1 MAESLNIF
9 PEALVKES
17 IGKAL
22 SHIKSSSTDYLAVLL
37 NGMALDGYNF
47 YQQAKQLLVEEAGGR
62 KLLMAYGYDAQHTAG
77 PVMIISTESE
87 EPATTNEWLALGQ
100 GFVTADDLV
109 LGDGEST
116 YFTRRKK
123 ATMSLTIL
131 SDNPAEVAMLYAAV
145 TGMLLS
151 IQLHLHLSG
160 LEQLT
165 IGGGSSARY
174 EALLPAI
181 SNRSILLNFEYNYSA
196 PSIPAGLQ

>member
-1 MAESLNIF
+1 MVESLNIF
-9 PEALVKES
+9 PETLVKES
-17 IGKAL
+17 MSKAL
-22 SHIKSSSTDYLAVLL
+22 SHVRESTTDYLAVLL
-37 NGMALDGYNF
+37 NGMQWEGYDF
-47 YQQAKQLLVEEAGGR
+47 YEQARQLLIAESGGR
-62 KLLMAYGYDAQHTAG
+62 KLTMGFRYDAQQTPSPAL
-77 PVMIISTESE
+77 IIATETE
-87 EPATTNEWLALGQ
+87 EPASTNEWLALGQ

-131 SDNPAEVAMLYAAV
+131 SDNPAEAAMLYTTI
-145 TGMLLS
+145 TGLLLS
-151 IQLHLHLSG
+151 VQLHLHLSG

-165 IGGGSSARY
+165 IGGGSSERY

-181 SNRSILLNFEYNYSA
+181 TNRVILLNFEYNYSA

>member
-9 PEALVKES
+9 PESLVRES

-22 SHIKSSSTDYLAVLL
+22 THIKTSTMDYLAVLL
-37 NGMALDGYNF
+37 NGMQWEGYDF
-47 YQQAKQLLVEEAGGR
+47 YQQAKSLLIEESGGR
-62 KLLMAYGYDAQHTAG
+62 QLSMGYRYDAQQTVSPALILA
-77 PVMIISTESE
+77 MESE
-87 EPATTNEWLALGQ
+87 EPASTNEWLALGQ

-109 LGDGEST
+109 LGDGEAT

-131 SDNPAEVAMLYAAV
+131 SDNPAETAMLYTTM
-145 TGMLLS
+145 TGLLLS
-151 IQLHLHLSG
+151 LQLHLHLSG

-165 IGGGSSARY
+165 IGGGSSGRY

-181 SNRSILLNFEYNYSA
+181 SSRVILLNFEYNYSA

>member
-9 PEALVKES
+9 PEQLVKES

-22 SHIKSSSTDYLAVLL
+22 SHVKAATTDYLAVLL
-37 NGMALDGYNF
+37 NGMQWEGYDF
-47 YQQAKQLLVEEAGGR
+47 YQQARALLVEESGGR
-62 KLLMAYGYDAQHTAG
+62 KLTVGYRYDAQQTPLPAL
-77 PVMIISTESE
+77 IIAMERE
-87 EPATTNEWLALGQ
+87 EPASTDEWLALGQ

-109 LGDGEST
+109 LGDGEAT

-123 ATMSLTIL
+123 AVMSLTIL
-131 SDNPAEVAMLYAAV
+131 SDNPAEAAMLYTTI
-145 TGMLLS
+145 TGLLLS
-151 IQLHLHLSG
+151 LQLHLHLSG

-165 IGGGSSARY
+165 IGGGSSERY

-181 SNRSILLNFEYNYSA
+181 TNRSILLNFAYNYSA